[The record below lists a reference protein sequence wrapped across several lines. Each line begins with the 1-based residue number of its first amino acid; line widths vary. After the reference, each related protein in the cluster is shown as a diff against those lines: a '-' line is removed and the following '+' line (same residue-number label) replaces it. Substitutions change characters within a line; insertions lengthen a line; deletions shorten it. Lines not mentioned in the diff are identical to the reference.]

1 MHSYQDVRGSLKITT
16 APTEIPV
23 TLDEVKAHIRETA
36 AAKDAE
42 VSGYIRAALDQL
54 EGPNGL
60 LGRCLVTQTVQYTMD
75 CFPAEGWWEYSR
87 FVSAF
92 DLPLSPLSSVTSIV
106 YLDENG
112 AEQTLSSSKYR
123 VLNAGVE
130 TKRGRVELAYDET
143 WPDTRPI
150 EQAVTVTYVAGF
162 GARNAVPWKY
172 RQLIMAWV
180 KELYDHRDPWSEM
193 NRSPAFKGLFSQC
206 RFPAVA

>member
-1 MHSYQDVRGSLKITT
+1 MDNPRGSLKVTT
-16 APTEIPV
+16 APTELPV
-23 TLDEVKAHIRETA
+23 LIGEVMAHVRETNQAKQAELLEYMFA
-36 AAKDAE
+36 A
-42 VSGYIRAALDQL
+42 VDQL

-60 LGRCLVTQTVQYTMD
+60 LGRCLVSQTVEYTMD
-75 CFPAEGWWEYSR
+75 RFPAEGWWEYSR

-92 DLPLSPLSSVTSIV
+92 DLPLSPMQSVTSIK

-112 AEQTLSSSKYR
+112 TEQTLASSNYR

-206 RFPAVA
+206 QFPAM